1 VIETEKPDAEERLR
15 AIRMAYEM
23 GLKIRGRDIRDLLG
37 LAEPQKDEEILWAKE
52 RADGKSDPFGLFR
65 AKAEPPN
72 GQGAPQKSN
81 AGIHRL

>member
-52 RADGKSDPFGLFR
+52 RADGKPDLFGLFG

-72 GQGAPQKSN
+72 GQGEPNSKKVPF
-81 AGIHRL
+81 